1 MKKYFNKLNEDINIY
16 PFKGSVV
23 YDIIDKYKLYYKVAN
38 LYTYAEYVNKHYH
51 KLKPFV
57 ISHIYK
63 SQELYDLEK
72 ERIYIEENEYDDF
85 NVRDLVKD
93 SSQLKKM
100 FEDSIDDFL
109 YYNICDLIRRFT
121 NIDLDDI
128 DEEEKEEGIYEY
140 ISDFNLRDKIGIC
153 FLNKDKKTGIYLIER
168 CFYYDKTTYISCV
181 YRTKNENNSFGIKD
195 GDLLSKEHLIEYGKE
210 SCYFYDNNLCMYS
223 GYFDDL

>member
-1 MKKYFNKLNEDINIY
+1 MKIYFNRLNEDINIY

-23 YDIIDKYKLYYKVAN
+23 YDIIDKYKLYYEVTN
-38 LYTYAEYVNKHYH
+38 LYAYAEYVNKHYH

-57 ISHIYK
+57 ISHTYK
-63 SQELYDLEK
+63 SQELYNLEK

-100 FEDSIDDFL
+100 FEGSIDDFL

-140 ISDFNLRDKIGIC
+140 ISDFNLRDEIGIC

-181 YRTKNENNSFGIKD
+181 YRTKTKNEKNSFGIKD
-195 GDLLSKEHLIEYGKE
+195 GDPLSKEHLIEYAKENVGKWY
-210 SCYFYDNNLCMYS
+210 CIYS